1 MQAATITADSVTDVQ
16 KPVPQDVQNIRL
28 MAQMI
33 QRSREE
39 FQIQLLQKDVEE
51 ALKQSMAENY
61 QKPTGSTA
69 LYK

>member
-1 MQAATITADSVTDVQ
+1 MQAVSITAYSETDVQ
-16 KPVPQDVQNIRL
+16 KPVPSDVENIRL

-51 ALKQSMAENY
+51 ALK
-61 QKPTGSTA
+61 
-69 LYK
+69 

>member
-1 MQAATITADSVTDVQ
+1 MQAVSITAYSETDVQ
-16 KPVPQDVQNIRL
+16 KPVPSDVQNIRL

-51 ALKQSMAENY
+51 ALK
-61 QKPTGSTA
+61 
-69 LYK
+69 